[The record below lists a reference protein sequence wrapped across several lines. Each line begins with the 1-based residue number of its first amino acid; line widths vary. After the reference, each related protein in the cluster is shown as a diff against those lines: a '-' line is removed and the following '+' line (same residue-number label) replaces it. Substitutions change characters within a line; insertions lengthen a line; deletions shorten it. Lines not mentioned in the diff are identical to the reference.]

1 MTDVE
6 QTKRPHFPR
15 AQVHV
20 AGFSHGDA
28 PGPAEPPAAPR
39 QDSLLWWS
47 HHFRPESRRSGCES
61 HRDSNAVQQKFTV
74 AGERDLS
81 RHRSTRE
88 LSSASAD
95 LSSPLGR
102 HFRMSVSTSPW
113 MQLNCDMPTATQ
125 PSSSAQFAT
134 RLPCSLIN
142 PVCSRPTKENIDD

>member
-15 AQVHV
+15 ANVHFAV
-20 AGFSHGDA
+20 FSHGDA
-28 PGPAEPPAAPR
+28 RPSRR
-39 QDSLLWWS
+39 QPLVGLVALVVLN
-47 HHFRPESRRSGCES
+47 HFRPERRRSGCES
-61 HRDSNAVQQKFTV
+61 HRESNAVQQKFTV

-95 LSSPLGR
+95 LSSPLDR
-102 HFRMSVSTSPW
+102 LIRMSVSTSPW
-113 MQLNCDMPTATQ
+113 MQLKCDMPTATQ

-134 RLPCSLIN
+134 RVSCSLIN